1 MSWKKYGGINQFE
14 QMTNLNTNTLVAD
27 HLSLRYPYEGTFTIC
42 GELIVNNQTFLDNDV
57 TILGNVF
64 GDQNMFISESVNV
77 GNSVDICN
85 NLLVK
90 GNSYVYKP
98 LYLVGANGQGL
109 NTNTGIG
116 NMYFMGDTN
125 GVGLN
130 TTTPNSILDIY
141 GSRSEILNVYSS
153 QIKNRNILARNNRN
167 SGITLS
173 TDSTGSY
180 IDFYHSDLPIN
191 SKYDQGI
198 GGGGG
203 TVKYT
208 PDGNLNINVSTNVK
222 VLSKMVVSN
231 RYDELSNLLQNETV
245 AIYDTSYG
253 VYLQDVY
260 NQSNVYQGT
269 SLNLTSSDANA
280 ITFLNITNPDKTGWQ
295 WGGGPFPNDYNRN
308 MATMGYTDLN
318 NKYVPT
324 ETIVSGNSLVVN
336 RSTIGINTFSPETEK
351 YIMNING
358 PLHIQHNE
366 IHLIQKCQFE
376 IVSMSFS
383 RDVNY
388 PNYGVAVGT
397 SSSIVKNNYIYQF
410 LYTTNG
416 GHTWNVSS
424 IDQAILNQYQLN
436 TATVTFKVF
445 FRDYLNVAIS
455 SNLNYTFI
463 SNDGGI
469 HWIFKS
475 LTALLTE
482 PSLYISN
489 YSNASGNTV
498 NRLFLCYPNDIYS
511 DSSPAAIYY
520 FDDYIYST
528 QLTPQYIPFD
538 IYGVDGNDTYMYVVG
553 NGGICVLDIT
563 QTPIVPI
570 HYNTN
575 TLYYNAVRTIENY
588 PNIAIAVGTDI
599 ISITTNTGNS
609 WNNITNINANLRDIY
624 IWDLQYAIA
633 VGDAGTIYYTKD
645 FYQTWTELTLAEI
658 NAMGNGN
665 QIINA
670 SKNIVAVKMTNI
682 DQFVFAV
689 VSQEFVDQSQLGSTD
704 MYHLYLP
711 DLFNKSAHSS
721 VLDICGNMA
730 ISGDIHVNDLG
741 KIQTN
746 NDSFY
751 LLNETA
757 DTVYFAGDANTILMG
772 NSMTEGST
780 YIRHQLDVS
789 GNVQLHNNL
798 TVDGIEYIT
807 NITDATNMTSGS
819 LQVSGGASVQK
830 QIHMGGNMYGYSN
843 FNLTGNQIT
852 QGNTWIQK
860 NTTLGSNISNHYLVV
875 NGKSYFNNDVSMANY
890 LQVLGD
896 ASFNKNV
903 DVSSNLFVHN
913 NTTIDK
919 NLYVNANSNILGVLS
934 VSNDIIG
941 YNHLFVNNDVSL
953 NRNLFVSNNATVNNN
968 LYIQNDEHIYGNVY
982 ISKNNYVSQNEYI
995 TGDISINGTCYQYGN
1010 TYIGDKSSDLLNVNA
1025 QANFFT
1031 DVYLNKSATITNNLT
1046 VKNDIQ
1052 IDGSLEVK
1060 GSTTKIGKYS
1070 TDTLT
1075 VDALTIL
1082 NNETTNMNGSLFIQN
1097 DISSNGNIYIN
1108 NILNKVVSTR
1118 LDTVTGNLY
1127 IGENANSIFI
1137 GSSSGATK
1145 INIRGTQEASQTVAV
1160 KTIILNTSS
1169 QLIPGNPNADGSNT
1183 GIQVQEDGNEMAGY
1197 VLTSE
1202 DRKQFKF
1209 KSPASSNVVSLN
1221 VGELIPINNNPN
1233 GLLVLSPHTNTTSN
1247 PYHDNA
1253 INYEIHT
1260 SSLDI
1265 SNILQRNAQLST
1277 VEKQVVQ
1284 TNVAIQ
1290 GNVIINTSST
1300 NTTAAL
1306 DVSGQIYHSNGWI
1319 SQF

>member
-42 GELIVNNQTFLDNDV
+42 GELIVSNQTFLDNDV

-64 GDQNMFISESVNV
+64 SDQNMFISESVNV

-260 NQSNVYQGT
+260 NKSNVYEGT

-295 WGGGPFPNDYNRN
+295 WGGGPFPNDYTRN
-308 MATMGYTDLN
+308 MATTGYTDIHN
-318 NKYVPT
+318 RYVPT
-324 ETIVSGNSLVVN
+324 ETIVSGNSLVLN
-336 RSTIGINTFSPETEK
+336 RSTIGINTYSPETEK

-366 IHLIQKCQFE
+366 IHLIQKCPFE

-383 RDVNY
+383 RDMNY

-475 LTALLTE
+475 LTTLITE

-489 YSNASGNTV
+489 YANVSGNTV
-498 NRLFLCYPNDIYS
+498 NRLFLCYPNDTYNK
-511 DSSPAAIYY
+511 SPAAIYY

-528 QLTPQYIPFD
+528 QLTPQSIPFD

-563 QTPIVPI
+563 KTPIVPI

-575 TLYYNAVRTIENY
+575 TSYYNAVRTIENY

-624 IWDLQYAIA
+624 IWNLQYAIA
-633 VGDAGTIYYTKD
+633 VGDAGTIYYTND
-645 FYQTWTELTLAEI
+645 FYQTWTELTLGEI

-689 VSQEFVDQSQLGSTD
+689 VSQEFVDQSQLGSSD

-730 ISGDIHVNDLG
+730 ISGDMNVNDLG

-789 GNVQLHNNL
+789 GNVHLHNNL

-860 NTTLGSNISNHYLVV
+860 NTTLGSDISNHYLVV

-903 DVSSNLFVHN
+903 DVSYNLFVHN
-913 NTTIDK
+913 NATIDN
-919 NLYVNANSNILGVLS
+919 NLYVKTNANILGVLS

-941 YNHLFVNNDVSL
+941 YNNLFVNNDVSL

-968 LYIQNDEHIYGNVY
+968 LYLQNNEYIYGNVY

-1025 QANFFT
+1025 QANFFS
-1031 DVYLNKSATITNNLT
+1031 DVYLNENVTIYKNVNIQNDVNIAGDSVIDGNLT
-1046 VKNDIQ
+1046 VN
-1052 IDGSLEVK
+1052 
-1060 GSTTKIGKYS
+1060 GSTTQIGNSS

-1075 VDALTIL
+1075 VNALSTI
-1082 NNETTNMNGSLFIQN
+1082 NNDTYMNGNLFIRN
-1097 DISSNGNIYIN
+1097 DISSNGNIYVN
-1108 NILNKVVSTR
+1108 NVSNKVFSTR

-1127 IGENANSIFI
+1127 IGENATNIFI
-1137 GSSSGATK
+1137 GSRTGGTK
-1145 INIRGTQEASQTVAV
+1145 INLLGTQEASQTVAV
-1160 KTIILNTSS
+1160 KTIILNTFS
-1169 QLIPGNPNADGSNT
+1169 QAETPPRADAFNT
-1183 GIQVQEDGNEMAGY
+1183 GIQFQENGNEMAGY
-1197 VLTSE
+1197 VFTSE
-1202 DRKQFKF
+1202 DRNQFKF
-1209 KSPASSNVVSLN
+1209 KSPGSSNVVSLN
-1221 VGELIPINNNPN
+1221 VGQLIPINNNPN
-1233 GLLVLSPHTNTTSN
+1233 GLLVLRQSTSTDIS
-1247 PYHDNA
+1247 YS
-1253 INYEIHT
+1253 IHT
-1260 SSLDI
+1260 SPLDI

-1277 VEKQVVQ
+1277 AQNQVVQ

-1290 GNVIINTSST
+1290 GNVIINTSNI